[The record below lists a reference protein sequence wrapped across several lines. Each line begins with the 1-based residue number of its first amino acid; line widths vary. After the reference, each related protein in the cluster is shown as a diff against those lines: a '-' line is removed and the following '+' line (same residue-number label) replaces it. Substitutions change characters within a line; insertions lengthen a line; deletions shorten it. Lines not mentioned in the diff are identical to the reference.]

1 MTVLERESVNPTKK
15 KNYTSANNEKRRNRA
30 RKVICRAKL
39 LKLHITHCES
49 TLMKFSSIFFYPLFN
64 GKMHSAD
71 KIVESENISANTTRQ
86 VVLKLNFSRE
96 KKTIVFR
103 QTLYSATEDLTSE

>member
-1 MTVLERESVNPTKK
+1 MQSKTAETAY
-15 KNYTSANNEKRRNRA
+15 YTLRKHANE
-30 RKVICRAKL
+30 IQ
-39 LKLHITHCES
+39 
-49 TLMKFSSIFFYPLFN
+49 FDIFFYPLFN